1 MADISLAD
9 FGRKEIELAEF
20 EVRCDTFR
28 VFESSALSGTNSKI
42 RQLWRLVP
50 ADLELGSPNWT
61 GCGLL

>member
-50 ADLELGSPNWT
+50 ADL
-61 GCGLL
+61 